1 MENNPWKTIRAITTE
16 PYIAKA
22 DKEAIEAVFKKSPE
36 KAQKLQLEYL
46 PQPYMGDPTRAK
58 IFLLNGNP
66 NAPDGKTA
74 PKFQHRKFNEK
85 YRETILNSLENKV
98 KDYPLY
104 ALNPDFKEYSI
115 YKWWYSRLKALIDE
129 IDIETVSRNLF
140 VAEYFPYFSNNL
152 SDADGISVPSQKY
165 TFSLIEKAMEAGK
178 TIIIMRAKD
187 KWDDPEKGVKGLK
200 KHRHVMELKNPRCTY
215 ISPENMKRGDFD
227 KILSLLHSPSNNL

>member
-16 PYIAKA
+16 LYIAKA

-36 KAQKLQLEYL
+36 KAKKLQLEYL

-115 YKWWYSRLKALIDE
+115 YKWWYPRLKALIE
-129 IDIETVSRNLF
+129 ECGIETVSRDLF
-140 VAEYFPYFSNNL
+140 VAEYFPYFSDRFRYTN
-152 SDADGISVPSQKY
+152 GIYPESQKY
-165 TFSLIEKAMEAGK
+165 IFNLIKEAMEAGK
-178 TIIIMRAKD
+178 TIIIMRAKN
-187 KWDDPEKGVKGLK
+187 KWYDFVKGLK
-200 KHRHVMELKNPRCTY
+200 KYRHVMELKNPRCTY
-215 ISPENMKRGDFD
+215 ISHGNMKRGDFD